1 MLLRSFCCCLL
12 LVVLSVRADVAQQ
25 VFSQYQDALMEVQV
39 VELQSQHKS
48 SFGSGFYVAPELV
61 VTNYHVISSYLDS
74 PESYQLIAKMGE
86 SQAPVTV
93 LAVDVVNDLALLKAP
108 ERTGLLFK
116 LAEQLPEQG
125 EAVFSLGNPHG
136 LGMVVVPGTYNGLK
150 QQSFYPRLHVTG
162 SLNSGM
168 SGGPSVNA
176 AGDVVGV
183 NVATRGNQVA
193 FVVPLAQVA
202 ALVSMAPETAPEN
215 SEFTGLVRQQLLDNQ
230 QNMLAPI
237 LASDWQMKALGRG
250 QVPETIAPFM
260 TCWGHTNTNQ
270 TANELRSARASCAL
284 QEQIFLSRDFYTGS
298 IEMQFEW
305 LDGSALPLVK
315 FNHHYAQRISNARAE
330 NRATA
335 KDVTEFS
342 CHSDIVRL
350 DARSTR
356 VVYCVRAYKAYAG
369 LYDVVYVAAT
379 VAREQR
385 GFVSRFALSGVS
397 KENADAFTRKF
408 MEAVVWQ

>member
-12 LVVLSVRADVAQQ
+12 FMALAARADVAQQ

-61 VTNYHVISSYLDS
+61 VTNYHVISSFLDT

-86 SQAPVTV
+86 TLNPLQVI
-93 LAVDVVNDLALLKAP
+93 AVDVVNDLALLKAP
-108 ERTGLLFK
+108 EHQGLLFS
-116 LAEQLPEQG
+116 LAAKLPEQG

-162 SLNSGM
+162 SLNPGM

-176 AGDVVGV
+176 AGQVVGV

-193 FVVPLAQVA
+193 FVVPLAQVD
-202 ALVSMAPETAPEN
+202 ALIQQAPPIVPEI
-215 SEFTGLVRQQLLDNQ
+215 SDFTEQIRSQLAENQ
-230 QNMLAPI
+230 QQMLAPI
-237 LASDWQMKALGRG
+237 LEANWLMKALGRG

-260 TCWGHTNTNQ
+260 TCWGHTNSNQ
-270 TANELRSARASCAL
+270 TQNELRSARASCAL

-305 LDGSALPLVK
+305 LDGSALPLLK
-315 FNHHYAQRISNARAE
+315 FNHHYAQKIANSRSE

-342 CHSDIVRL
+342 CHSDVVQLNER
-350 DARSTR
+350 ATR
-356 VVYCVRAYKAYAG
+356 VVYCVRGYKAYAG

-379 VAREQR
+379 VAREQL
-385 GFVSRFALSGVS
+385 GFISRFSLSGVS
-397 KENADAFTRKF
+397 KENADALTRKF
-408 MEAVVWQ
+408 METVVWQ

>member
-1 MLLRSFCCCLL
+1 MLFRSLL
-12 LVVLSVRADVAQQ
+12 FSLLFIAVSVRADVAQQ

-86 SQAPVTV
+86 TLAPVEV

-108 ERTGLLFK
+108 EHKGLLFS
-116 LAEQLPEQG
+116 LAEKLPEQG

-176 AGDVVGV
+176 VGQVVGV

-193 FVVPLAQVA
+193 FVVPLAQVSS
-202 ALVSMAPETAPEN
+202 LLKLAPESVPEVETF
-215 SEFTGLVRQQLLDNQ
+215 SAQIRSQLLNNQ
-230 QNMLAPI
+230 QQMLAPI
-237 LASDWQMKALGRG
+237 LEADWSMKALGRG
-250 QVPETIAPFM
+250 QIPETIAPFM
-260 TCWGHTNTNQ
+260 TCWGHTNSNQ
-270 TANELRSARASCAL
+270 TPQELRSARASCAL
-284 QEQIFLSRDFYTGS
+284 QEQIFLSREFFTGS

-305 LDGSALPLVK
+305 VDGSALPLLK
-315 FNHHYAQRISNARAE
+315 FNHHYAQKIAHSRAE

-335 KDVTEFS
+335 QDVTEFS
-342 CHSDIVRL
+342 CRSDVVAL
-350 DARSTR
+350 NQQATR

-369 LYDVVYVAAT
+369 LYDVVYAAAT
-379 VAREQR
+379 VAREQQ
-385 GFVSRFALSGVS
+385 GFISRFSLSGVT
-397 KENADAFTRKF
+397 KDNADALTRKF
-408 MEAVVWQ
+408 METVVWQ

>member
-12 LVVLSVRADVAQQ
+12 FMALAVCADVAQQ

-61 VTNYHVISSYLDS
+61 VTNYHVISSFLDT

-86 SQAPVTV
+86 TLNPLQVI
-93 LAVDVVNDLALLKAP
+93 AVDVVNDLALLKAP
-108 ERTGLLFK
+108 EHKGLLFS
-116 LAEQLPEQG
+116 LAEKLPEQG

-202 ALVSMAPETAPEN
+202 ALIGVAPETAPAN
-215 SEFTGLVRQQLLDNQ
+215 SEFTELVREQLLENQ

-237 LASDWQMKALGRG
+237 LASDWLMKALGRG

-260 TCWGHTNTNQ
+260 TCWGHTNTSQ

-305 LDGSALPLVK
+305 LDGSALPLLK
-315 FNHHYAQRISNARAE
+315 FNHHYAQKIANSRSE

-342 CHSDIVRL
+342 CHSDVVQLNER
-350 DARSTR
+350 ATR
-356 VVYCVRAYKAYAG
+356 VVYCVRGYKAYSG

-379 VAREQR
+379 VSRQQQ
-385 GFVSRFALSGVS
+385 GFISRFSLSGVS
-397 KENADAFTRKF
+397 KENADALTRKF
-408 MEAVVWQ
+408 METVVWQ

>member
-1 MLLRSFCCCLL
+1 MALAA
-12 LVVLSVRADVAQQ
+12 RADVAQQ

-86 SQAPVTV
+86 TLAPVEV

-108 ERTGLLFK
+108 EHKGLLFS
-116 LAEQLPEQG
+116 LAEKLPEQG

-202 ALVSMAPETAPEN
+202 ALIGVASETAPAN
-215 SEFTGLVRQQLLDNQ
+215 SEFTGLVRQQLLENQ

-237 LASDWQMKALGRG
+237 LASDWLMKALGRG

-260 TCWGHTNTNQ
+260 TCWGHTNTSQ

-305 LDGSALPLVK
+305 LDGSALPLLK
-315 FNHHYAQRISNARAE
+315 FNHHYAQKIANSRAE

-342 CHSDIVRL
+342 CHSDVVQLNER
-350 DARSTR
+350 ATR
-356 VVYCVRAYKAYAG
+356 VVYCVRGYKAYSG

-379 VAREQR
+379 VSRQQQ
-385 GFVSRFALSGVS
+385 GFISRFSLSGVN
-397 KENADAFTRKF
+397 KENADALTRKF